1 MLKGRQLSAEGADIN
16 ERSEPMS
23 TAELFTIII
32 GGGTV
37 AALISGI
44 VQVILWKLNRKAKK
58 QDEESDGT
66 THIKNALCV
75 ILYDRIK
82 YLGRHHIG
90 MGFITVEDLEDLT
103 KMYTSYKTDLDGNG
117 FLDNLMSQVK
127 SLPLHK

>member
-1 MLKGRQLSAEGADIN
+1 
-16 ERSEPMS
+16 MS
-23 TAELFTIII
+23 SGELITIIV

-37 AALISGI
+37 AAFISGV
-44 VQVILWKLNRKAKK
+44 VQIILWKLNRKAKK
-58 QDEESDGT
+58 QDEESNGT

-90 MGFITVEDLEDLT
+90 AGFISVEDLEDLT
-103 KMYTSYKTDLDGNG
+103 KMHTSYKEDLNGNG

-127 SLPLHK
+127 ALPLHK